1 MASQL
6 LNHRGP
12 LGVKLLGRGRSP
24 AGRRRTLP
32 AELPWEVPR
41 KHWAAPLG
49 TAPRRWCG
57 RVPERLPCSASTSKA
72 TRGRT
77 PSRCSTRFTACLGG
91 CAASAPSPSP
101 TREARHWGGRA
112 ALGASGRAHRPAAR
126 SVPCAAPV
134 GGRRD
139 RRDAREDPPPH
150 ATPAAS
156 VRAPARAGGLR
167 ERSLGR
173 ADAALGGLGLS
184 IDPLAWWPVRRAPAI
199 ACAGSARTPPSWSKP
214 GFAQEAP
221 KSDEFLCRPR
231 GFCAG
236 GACCAKP
243 PRAHGPLLDGVHVF
257 NGPRSRSCCCLETTR
272 TSET

>member
-134 GGRRD
+134 GAGTCPSRRPPREIPRPSRCRSWRVRPQHRSVGLVAGPPRTGNRV
-139 RRDAREDPPPH
+139 RR
-150 ATPAAS
+150 
-156 VRAPARAGGLR
+156 
-167 ERSLGR
+167 LGS
-173 ADAALGGLGLS
+173 DAA
-184 IDPLAWWPVRRAPAI
+184 VVEQ
-199 ACAGSARTPPSWSKP
+199 AR
-214 GFAQEAP
+214 
-221 KSDEFLCRPR
+221 LCT
-231 GFCAG
+231 
-236 GACCAKP
+236 
-243 PRAHGPLLDGVHVF
+243 
-257 NGPRSRSCCCLETTR
+257 RSPQK
-272 TSET
+272 